1 MDNVSCQLLTQAL
14 KDYKINKGDPD
25 YRLYNLGLWTAD
37 LKEYK
42 LVLTAD
48 PSNAE
53 MHRQFMRGD

>member
-37 LKEYK
+37 LKESITLIK
-42 LVLTAD
+42 KPKTF
-48 PSNAE
+48 S
-53 MHRQFMRGD
+53 